1 MCLGGGG
8 GGGSSVPQQDQRDAP
23 ENESPAVTANRD
35 SLKADTSG
43 LPPRPDKEYL
53 GWQRDAKNDPNNKY
67 HKGWINHDGTTYT
80 PDWVKGSSQS
90 SKRY

>member
-43 LPPRPDKEYL
+43 LPSRPTKEYL
-53 GWQRDAKNDPNNKY
+53 GWQKDSKYSGGWKNP
-67 HKGWINHDGTTYT
+67 DGSI
-80 PDWVKGSSQS
+80 GGSQS

>member
-35 SLKADTSG
+35 SLKADTSKADTSG
-43 LPPRPDKEYL
+43 LPSRPTKEYL
-53 GWQRDAKNDPNNKY
+53 GWQKAPKYSGGWKNP
-67 HKGWINHDGTTYT
+67 DGSI
-80 PDWVKGSSQS
+80 GGSQS